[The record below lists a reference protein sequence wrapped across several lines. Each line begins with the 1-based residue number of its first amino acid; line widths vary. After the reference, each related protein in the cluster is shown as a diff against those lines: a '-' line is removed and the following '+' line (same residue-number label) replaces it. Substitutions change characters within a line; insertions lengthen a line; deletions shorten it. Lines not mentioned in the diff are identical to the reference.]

1 MNPPGDRLEAMLDWL
16 RHAGCRITPQRLEI
30 LKVLA
35 VSEGH
40 PSAETIHQRVAAHF
54 PTMSLATVYKTLA
67 VLKTAGQVL
76 ELEFSDRDNRYDGN
90 RPEPHPHCICQ
101 GCGAILD
108 PDLTSLDALAS
119 LAARQTGFRIQSLR
133 LDFYGLC
140 PACQARRAAASGN
153 KPA

>member
-1 MNPPGDRLEAMLDWL
+1 MNPPDARLETMLDRL
-16 RHAGCRITPQRLEI
+16 RRSGCRITPQRLEI
-30 LKVLA
+30 LKILA

-40 PSAETIHQRVAAHF
+40 PSAETIHRRVATHF

-67 VLKTAGQVL
+67 VLKAAGEVL

-90 RPEPHPHCICQ
+90 RPGPHPHCICQ

-108 PDLTSLDALAS
+108 SDLDSLDALAS
-119 LAARQTGFRIQSLR
+119 LAARKTGFRIQSLR

-140 PACQARRAAASGN
+140 PACLARRGR
-153 KPA
+153 